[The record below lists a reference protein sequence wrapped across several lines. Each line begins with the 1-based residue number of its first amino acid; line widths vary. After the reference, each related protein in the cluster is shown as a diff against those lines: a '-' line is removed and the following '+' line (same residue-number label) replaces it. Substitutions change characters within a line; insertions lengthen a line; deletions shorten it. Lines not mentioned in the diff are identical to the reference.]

1 MQRNRERFTS
11 KEVIEKLNLLK
22 SAEYLEGMKRFGIN
36 TTSTITFG
44 VSIPE
49 LRKLSKKIG
58 TDHTLSI
65 QLWNTKVHEAMI
77 LAAFIDDPK
86 LVTEEQMERWA
97 SDFSSWDI
105 CDAVCGNL
113 FDKTEYAYKTAR
125 KWAKETKEFK
135 KRAGFVLMAE
145 LAVHNKKMQNTEF
158 INFFDLIE
166 SESIDERNFVKKA
179 VNWALRQIG
188 KRNEALKQESIALA
202 LKLSSSE
209 SKSAKWIGNDALSEL
224 NNLNKFEKLD
234 GIT

>member
-77 LAAFIDDPK
+77 LAAFIDDPT
-86 LVTEEQMERWA
+86 LVTEEQMDRWA

-105 CDAVCGNL
+105 
-113 FDKTEYAYKTAR
+113 
-125 KWAKETKEFK
+125 
-135 KRAGFVLMAE
+135 
-145 LAVHNKKMQNTEF
+145 
-158 INFFDLIE
+158 
-166 SESIDERNFVKKA
+166 
-179 VNWALRQIG
+179 
-188 KRNEALKQESIALA
+188 
-202 LKLSSSE
+202 
-209 SKSAKWIGNDALSEL
+209 
-224 NNLNKFEKLD
+224 
-234 GIT
+234 

>member
-224 NNLNKFEKLD
+224 NNLKK
-234 GIT
+234 

>member
-1 MQRNRERFTS
+1 MPRNRQSFTS
-11 KEVIEKLNLLK
+11 KGVMDELNLLK
-22 SAEYLEGMKRFGIN
+22 STEYLEGMKRFGIN
-36 TTSTITFG
+36 TTSTITLG

-86 LVTEEQMERWA
+86 LVTEDQMDRWA

-125 KWAKETKEFK
+125 KWAKESKEFK

-166 SESIDERNFVKKA
+166 SESIDERNFLKKA

-209 SKSAKWIGNDALSEL
+209 SKSAKWIGNNALYEL
-224 NNLNKFEKLD
+224 NNLKK
-234 GIT
+234 